1 MWIKIC
7 ANTNLADAQLAAEL
21 GADALG
27 FVFAPSK
34 RQVTVEQVAAITPH
48 LPRSIESIAV
58 VQTRDAHEIVETVRR
73 AGLTG
78 VQLHGGLDLPLVRAL
93 RIALGPSIS
102 IIQTLHWM
110 VDLDAEDGVNNPN
123 AESAALVAAQL
134 RVIAAEPA
142 IARVLLDAKV
152 GNAGGGTGRSFDWN
166 AAREALTTASEAAGK
181 PIDLIVA
188 GGLRPENVTEA
199 IHALRPWGVDV
210 ASGVEASPGRKDP
223 LKLKRFLE
231 KAREGS

>member
-48 LPRSIESIAV
+48 LPPSIATIAV
-58 VQTRDAHEIVETVRR
+58 VQTCSASEIAALIR
-73 AGLTG
+73 ATGLTG

-93 RIALGPSIS
+93 RADLGPGIS
-102 IIQTLHWM
+102 ILQTLHWD
-110 VDLDAEDGVNNPN
+110 VDRN
-123 AESAALVAAQL
+123 ADSVALVCAQL
-134 RVIAAEPA
+134 REVAAEPA
-142 IARVLLDAKV
+142 IAAVLLDAKI

-166 AAREALTTASEAAGK
+166 AARATLAAASDAAGK
-181 PIDLIVA
+181 PINLIVA

-199 IHALRPWGVDV
+199 IRALRPWGVDV
-210 ASGVEASPGRKDP
+210 ASGVEAAPGRKDP
-223 LKLKRFLE
+223 LKLKQFLE
-231 KAREGS
+231 QARKPS